1 MLIHQMDVVTAF
13 LNGHLKEEIFME
25 QPPGYVKAGK
35 ENLVCKLKKSLYG
48 LKQSSRC
55 WNVAFCEYMETSN
68 FRESAVDPC
77 VFVRAEG
84 TSVTIIAVY
93 VDDLIIITKTLKKME
108 EVKGGLAT
116 QFKMKDLGELHYC
129 LGISIEQSQE
139 SKCLWLHQKQYISSM
154 LERYRLSDAKPATTP
169 ADINVKLRRDDKVSR
184 PVDPAVYQS
193 MVGSLLYVATATRP
207 DIAHAVGVV
216 SKFNAKPSEVHLT
229 AVKRIF
235 RYLKGTSD
243 LALKYK
249 RTDNTVLTGYI
260 LMQTGQGIK
269 MTVTLPLEI
278 SLPYLEVLLAG

>member
-1 MLIHQMDVVTAF
+1 MVTLRKRFHGTATW
-13 LNGHLKEEIFME
+13 LCQSWKGKPCMQAEEIA
-25 QPPGYVKAGK
+25 VR
-35 ENLVCKLKKSLYG
+35 
-48 LKQSSRC
+48 SSRY
-55 WNVAFCEYMETSN
+55 WNAAFCEYMETSN
-68 FRESAVDPC
+68 FRESAADPC
-77 VFVRAEG
+77 ISEG
-84 TSVTIIAVY
+84 TSVTIIAMY

-139 SKCLWLHQKQYISSM
+139 SMCLWLHQKQYISSM
-154 LERYRLSDAKPATTP
+154 LERYCLSDAKLATTP

-193 MVGSLLYVATATRP
+193 MVGSLLYVATVTHP

-216 SKFNAKPSEVHLT
+216 SKFNAKPRKAHLT

-235 RYLKGTSD
+235 RYLKVKSD

-249 RTDNTVLTGYI
+249 
-260 LMQTGQGIK
+260 
-269 MTVTLPLEI
+269 
-278 SLPYLEVLLAG
+278 